1 MGKKFPLLLLI
12 GRTMEDKINDLKIN
26 LCDAVQS
33 MEIFVDDVYY
43 ETKDNYNF
51 LVVVLD
57 KIGGIDLDAIVGAS
71 KIINEIV
78 DNSNLP
84 YENYILDIVSKERG

>member
-1 MGKKFPLLLLI
+1 
-12 GRTMEDKINDLKIN
+12 MEAKITDLKRT
-26 LCDAVQS
+26 LSDAVQS